1 MSSITDQIR
10 RLFKKIGLG
19 QSAKTNASLEAQR
32 RRYQNII
39 DGTNA
44 GTWDWNIVTG
54 EVIIN
59 ERWAGIIGFT
69 REEINPISFKTWEQR
84 VHPEDLQFTRD
95 SLDKHFSGKLEY
107 YDVQF
112 RQLHK
117 DGNWRWVHA
126 RGKVVERSD
135 EGQPLQMSGTH
146 IDVTQRKEAKISLA
160 KSQRMLRNILDNI
173 PVRVIWKDHNSKF
186 LGGNLL
192 MAKDLGLNE
201 TNDLIGKDDYDFS
214 TEEIAREFQ
223 IDDKEIM
230 KTKVPRLNYEESQT
244 FEDGHIQRL
253 RKSKLPLQD
262 DNGEVI
268 GVLTTYEDIT
278 ASSETAM
285 RLAESQLMLRNILD
299 HVPIRVFWKDR
310 NCKFL
315 GANQLVA
322 DDLGLNDV
330 NDLIGMD
337 DFDFSTKEAAQAFQ
351 ADDREIMDSNVPRLN
366 YVESQVL
373 KDGSQQWLRTSKL
386 PLKDHRGEVIGV
398 LGTYEDITDIRNVQ
412 EELIQAKE
420 EAEAANAAKDDFLA
434 VMSHEMRT
442 PLNPIIGYADILLQ
456 SCKTEPET
464 TYIETIQSA
473 ANRQLRLIDDILDF
487 MRMYRGKVTPST
499 EPFNIVDL
507 CELVLFDA
515 KVSAHDLELRFENGT
530 HGNPVPPELTID
542 SDLMMLRRVLE
553 NLLGNACKYTRK
565 GSITLSISSDI
576 EDPDLYLI
584 KVEDTGIGIDAKTTE
599 HLFDPFSQADSSYTR
614 NYEGAGL
621 GLAIC
626 KKLTE
631 ILGGEISAESTP
643 GKGSCFTLAIP
654 FQLEQPTERNQPK
667 GTEHSLPIFSQVF
680 DTLIVEDK
688 IENAQIAQ
696 TMIELLGG
704 RCKHAKNGQIALTL
718 CKKKKFDVILM
729 DLSMP
734 TMNGLDATIALRSTS
749 NPNQNT
755 PIIAVT
761 ADVSQKAIHDCTK
774 AGMNG
779 YVSKPINSTLLY
791 KAIEDGIAAQNTSK

>member
-1 MSSITDQIR
+1 MPSITDKIQR
-10 RLFKKIGLG
+10 VFKKFGLG
-19 QSAKTNASLEAQR
+19 KSEKNSFSIEAER
-32 RRYQNII
+32 IRYQNILK
-39 DGTNA
+39 GTNA
-44 GTWDWNIVTG
+44 GTWDWDIVTG
-54 EVIIN
+54 KLIIN
-59 ERWAGIIGFT
+59 ERWAEIIGYT
-69 REEINPISFKTWEQR
+69 LGELSPIGFQLWEKS
-84 VHPEDLQFTRD
+84 VHPDDLKIANEI
-95 SLDKHFSGKLEY
+95 LEKNFSKEIDV
-107 YDVQF
+107 YDVEF
-112 RQLHK
+112 RQKHK
-117 DGNWRWVHA
+117 DGTWRWVHA
-126 RGKVVERSD
+126 RGQIHTWSESG
-135 EGQPLQMSGTH
+135 EPLHMSGTH
-146 IDVTQRKEAKISLA
+146 IDITRRKETEIQLVE
-160 KSQRMLRNILDNI
+160 SQQMLRNIIGNVPI
-173 PVRVIWKDHNSKF
+173 RIFWKDRNSRF
-186 LGGNLL
+186 LGASQLI
-192 MAKDLGLNE
+192 ADDLGLKHSD
-201 TNDLIGKDDYDFS
+201 DLIGKDDYDLS
-214 TEEIAREFQ
+214 SEEDARKFQ
-223 IDDKEIM
+223 EADKEIM
-230 KTKVPRLNYEESQT
+230 ETKVPKLNYEERRPLKNGKNQW
-244 FEDGHIQRL
+244 F
-253 RKSKLPLQD
+253 RKSKIPFID
-262 DNGEVI
+262 HHGDVI
-268 GVLTTYEDIT
+268 GILGTYEDMTEIK
-278 ASSETAM
+278 ETGI
-285 RLAESQLMLRNILD
+285 RLMESQQMLRNIID
-299 HVPIRVFWKDR
+299 NVPIRVFWKDR

-322 DDLGLNDV
+322 NDLGLNDV

-337 DFDFSTKEAAQAFQ
+337 DFDFSTKEAAEAFQ
-351 ADDREIMDSNVPRLN
+351 ADDREIMNSKVPRLN
-366 YVESQVL
+366 YEEEQII
-373 KDGSQQWLRTSKL
+373 KNHRKQWLRTSKL
-386 PLKDHRGEVIGV
+386 PLMDHEGEVIGI
-398 LGTYEDITDIRNVQ
+398 LGTYEDITDIKNVQ
-412 EELIQAKE
+412 AELIQAKE

-473 ANRQLRLIDDILDF
+473 ANRQLHLIDDILDY

-507 CELVLFDA
+507 CELVLFDT
-515 KVSAHDLELRFENGT
+515 KVSAHGLELRFENGT
-530 HGNPVPPELTID
+530 HGNPVPEDLTID

-565 GSITLSISSDI
+565 GSVTLSISCDI
-576 EDPDLYLI
+576 EDSNLYLI
-584 KVEDTGIGIDAKTTE
+584 KVEDTGIGIDAKTAE

-631 ILGGEISAESTP
+631 ILGGKINVESTP
-643 GKGSCFTLAIP
+643 GKGSCFTLSIP
-654 FQLEQPTERNQPK
+654 FQIEQATGGNRIK
-667 GTEHSLPIFSQVF
+667 GVEHSLPIFSQVF

-704 RCKHAKNGQIALTL
+704 RCKHASNGQVALNL
-718 CKKKKFDVILM
+718 CQKKKFDVILM

-734 TMNGLDATIALRSTS
+734 KMNGLDATMALRSTS
-749 NPNQNT
+749 NPNQKT

-791 KAIEDGIAAQNTSK
+791 KAIEDGIAAQNSAK